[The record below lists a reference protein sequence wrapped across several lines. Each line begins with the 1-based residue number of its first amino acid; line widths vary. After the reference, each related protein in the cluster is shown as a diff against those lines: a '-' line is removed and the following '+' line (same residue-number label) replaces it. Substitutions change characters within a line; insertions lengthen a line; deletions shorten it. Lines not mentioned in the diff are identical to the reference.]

1 MKGKH
6 LLALLL
12 LFLFALSSAWAEQA
26 ALPASLTEIEPYA
39 FAGDASL
46 REVTLPE
53 GVREI
58 GEGAF
63 QGCAG
68 LGWITVPNSVTAIGQ
83 DALAGCAEDLLIRTV
98 SGSAAHQWAL
108 AHETD
113 YQADT
118 VYRALLIGQ
127 TYDSNAVLR
136 LEGPRNDIAAMQSC
150 LNGFSGTAY
159 RVRVERNLTAQG
171 MLDAIADAFSAAQPQ
186 DVSLV
191 YYSGH
196 GIFSN
201 DVQQQGALLG
211 VDAWNSVTA
220 SQLRAA
226 LDGVAGRKIV
236 IIDACY
242 SGNMIAPTAR
252 AASPSAFTAADF
264 AASFI
269 SAFSRKSRAN
279 LAGQGYFVLTAAAQD
294 EESYEDEV
302 DGTTMGLFT
311 ACFTK
316 GCADGTADL
325 NHNGVFTLNEL
336 YQYTA
341 EKMLAESQHVQV
353 YPSACAW
360 FGLLREE

>member
-1 MKGKH
+1 M
-6 LLALLL
+6 ALLL

-46 REVTLPE
+46 REVTLSE

-127 TYDSNAVLR
+127 TYDSNATLR
-136 LEGPRNDIAAMQSC
+136 LTGPKNDVAAMLSC
-150 LNGFSGTAY
+150 LSGFSGTAY

-186 DVSLV
+186 DVSLL

-201 DVQQQGALLG
+201 NAQEQGALLG